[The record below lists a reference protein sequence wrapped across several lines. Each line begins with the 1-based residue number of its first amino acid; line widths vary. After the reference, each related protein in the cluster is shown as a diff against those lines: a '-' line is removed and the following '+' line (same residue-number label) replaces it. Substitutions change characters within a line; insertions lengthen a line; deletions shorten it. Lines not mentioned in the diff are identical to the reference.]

1 MEGDPIFLKKP
12 YFFNFTK
19 NGFGIFGC
27 CGTLVHVSICL
38 PNSNV
43 IADALTCCG
52 ELSILQCQ
60 SQAYKSKNLTANI
73 DRETEHVDKTPD

>member
-1 MEGDPIFLKKP
+1 MAILFFSKNPTFLISPKMDLG
-12 YFFNFTK
+12 Y
-19 NGFGIFGC
+19 
-27 CGTLVHVSICL
+27 LYVVYVSICL